1 MTRTCCVLMSLGIT
15 LATGTALAHH
25 GMSAVFDFNQRFTR
39 VGTLTRVDWRNPHIY
54 LYVDASGDEGHIETW
69 AFEGPSPVF
78 FRRRADVGKS
88 DFAEAVGH
96 TVTVDAS
103 RARDG
108 SLSGLIRTIT
118 LPNGKLVLL
127 CPDNC

>member
-1 MTRTCCVLMSLGIT
+1 MNSRISVS
-15 LATGTALAHH
+15 TALGVMLMAGAVSAHH

-39 VGTLTRVDWRNPHIY
+39 VGTLTRVEWRNPHIY
-54 LYVDASGDEGHIETW
+54 LFVDATSDDGQVETW

-78 FRRRADVGKS
+78 FRKHDVGKN
-88 DFAEAVGH
+88 DFADAVGK

-108 SLSGLIRTIT
+108 SQSGLIRTIT
-118 LPNGKLVLL
+118 LPEGQVVSL
-127 CPDNC
+127 CPQNC

>member
-1 MTRTCCVLMSLGIT
+1 MTYRLSALMTLGIL
-15 LATGTALAHH
+15 LAVGAVSAHH
-25 GMSAVFDFNQRFTR
+25 SMSAVFDFNQRFTR
-39 VGTLTRVDWRNPHIY
+39 VGTLTKVDWRNPHIY
-54 LYVDASGDEGHIETW
+54 LFVDATGDQGQLETW

-78 FRRRADVGKS
+78 FRGRDNVGKS
-88 DFAEAVGH
+88 DFANAVDH

-118 LPNGKLVLL
+118 LPDGKLVLL

>member
-1 MTRTCCVLMSLGIT
+1 MNSRISVS
-15 LATGTALAHH
+15 TALGVMLMAGAVSAHH

-39 VGTLTRVDWRNPHIY
+39 VGTLTRVEWRNPHIY
-54 LYVDASGDEGHIETW
+54 LFVDATSDDGQVETW

-78 FRRRADVGKS
+78 FRNLDDVGKN
-88 DFAEAVGH
+88 DFADAVGK

-108 SLSGLIRTIT
+108 SQSGLIRTIT
-118 LPNGKLVLL
+118 LPEGQVVSL
-127 CPDNC
+127 CPQNC

>member
-1 MTRTCCVLMSLGIT
+1 MNSRISVS
-15 LATGTALAHH
+15 TALGVMLMAGAVSAHH

-39 VGTLTRVDWRNPHIY
+39 VGTLTRVEWRNPHIY
-54 LYVDASGDEGHIETW
+54 LFVDATSDDGQVETW

-78 FRRRADVGKS
+78 FRNRDDVGKN
-88 DFAEAVGH
+88 DFADAVGK

-108 SLSGLIRTIT
+108 SQSGLIRTIT
-118 LPNGKLVLL
+118 LPEGQVVSL
-127 CPDNC
+127 CPQNC